1 MLQKIMKINEKCSE
15 MLLKSMN
22 RPTDVEKLQLIR
34 KTRDIFSGGFETSAA
49 RSTGRQFPQ
58 MTEKMVE
65 SRRKKGAGSEKS
77 SLVGRSRSLATLG
90 SRARGEEKQSER
102 SGLW

>member
-22 RPTDVEKLQLIR
+22 RLTDVEKLQLIR
-34 KTRDIFSGGFETSAA
+34 NIRDIFSGGFETSAA

-58 MTEKMVE
+58 MTEKVVGI
-65 SRRKKGAGSEKS
+65 RRKKGEGSEKS
-77 SLVGRSRSLATLG
+77 SLMGRSRSLATLG

>member
-1 MLQKIMKINEKCSE
+1 MLQKIMKINERCSE

-34 KTRDIFSGGFETSAA
+34 NIRDIFSGGFGTSAA

-58 MTEKMVE
+58 MTEKVVE

>member
-1 MLQKIMKINEKCSE
+1 

-34 KTRDIFSGGFETSAA
+34 NIKDIFSGGFETSAA

-58 MTEKMVE
+58 LTEKVVE
-65 SRRKKGAGSEKS
+65 SRRKKGRGVK
-77 SLVGRSRSLATLG
+77 
-90 SRARGEEKQSER
+90 RAAWRAAADHWR
-102 SGLW
+102 L